1 MSPPAVPETVVGP
14 VLVTVE
20 PANTPYVVVLPC
32 LMTGT
37 AADVVEGIRTST
49 IAVAAI
55 KPTTP
60 AIDRF

>member
-1 MSPPAVPETVVGP
+1 
-14 VLVTVE
+14 
-20 PANTPYVVVLPC
+20 
-32 LMTGT
+32 MTGT